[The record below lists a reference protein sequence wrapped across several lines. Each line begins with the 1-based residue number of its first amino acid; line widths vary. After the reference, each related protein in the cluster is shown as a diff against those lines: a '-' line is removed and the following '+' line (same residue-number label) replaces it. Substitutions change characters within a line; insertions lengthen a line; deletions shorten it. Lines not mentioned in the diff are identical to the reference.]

1 MGHERRVGDIKVVGN
16 RVYLAG
22 GFDYIG
28 RTTGYGVRVDTTS
41 GALGAS
47 PEVDGIVRAAA
58 PDGQGGWYLGGDF
71 RKVDTRGRPTLAHI
85 AADGT
90 VSAWAPRP
98 TAWSTPWR
106 SRRPCVVIGGSFTA
120 VNSLPAQNLAMVD
133 RATGASVSAWKA
145 SANQP
150 VRALAVSGSGVYVGG
165 DFTTLN
171 GQSRSRLARVS
182 ATTGATDATFAGLAN
197 GAVRALAVD
206 PTAGVLYAGG
216 DFTTASGGSGY
227 VSRSRLAAFTTTTRA
242 RSRPSRRRPTR
253 RWRRWRPT
261 RPAGSTRAASSPP
274 SQASAVPGWPSSS
287 RMATWGP
294 STPRSAAAS
303 CATTRS
309 TRTAC
314 LPAHPRSQR

>member
-1 MGHERRVGDIKVVGN
+1 MGP
-16 RVYLAG
+16 
-22 GFDYIG
+22 
-28 RTTGYGVRVDTTS
+28 
-41 GALGAS
+41 S
-47 PEVDGIVRAAA
+47 PEIDGIVRAAA

-90 VSAWAPRP
+90 VSAWAPKTDGVVNALAVTP
-98 TAWSTPWR
+98 TG
-106 SRRPCVVIGGSFTA
+106 VVIGGSFTA
-120 VNSLPAQNLAMVD
+120 VNSIAAQNLAMVD

-145 SANQP
+145 SANLP
-150 VRALAVSGSGVYVGG
+150 VRALAVTGSGVYVGG
-165 DFTTLN
+165 DFTSLN
-171 GQSRSRLARVS
+171 GQSRSRLARLS

-227 VSRSRLAAFTTTTRA
+227 VARSRLAAFATTTGALTSFA
-242 RSRPSRRRPTR
+242 
-253 RWRRWRPT
+253 
-261 RPAGSTRAASSPP
+261 PAANATVEALATDTTAGCTRAASSPP
-274 SQASAVPGWPSSS
+274 SRASAVPGWPSSS
-287 RMATWGP
+287 RTATSGP

-314 LPAHPRSQR
+314 LPAPPRSQR